1 MIASDIYG
9 AKLHMKT
16 LLIVI
21 QSHSNQFKEK
31 ALKKYKKKYKSTMFL
46 MIHQT
51 GTNCTADGEVFD
63 PIMVGWCSGVQ
74 ARCGG
79 GGPSACDE

>member
-1 MIASDIYG
+1 
-9 AKLHMKT
+9 
-16 LLIVI
+16 
-21 QSHSNQFKEK
+21 
-31 ALKKYKKKYKSTMFL
+31 MFL